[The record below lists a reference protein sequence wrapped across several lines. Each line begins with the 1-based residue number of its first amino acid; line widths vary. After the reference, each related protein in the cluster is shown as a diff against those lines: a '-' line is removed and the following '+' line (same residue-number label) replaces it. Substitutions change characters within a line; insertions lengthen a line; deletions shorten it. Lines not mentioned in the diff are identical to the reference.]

1 MTDST
6 HFPNFKFHSDI
17 INYLFS
23 IIQAEVLSVR
33 LDENMGNREFVVV
46 HITGVLAQNFTN
58 MNRTQIETIVLSL
71 FNRCGDIKEFKQVL
85 RDFLISSKEI
95 AADTEALY
103 TEEREKEIEEAKM
116 MEQQRKAQVPGLLQN
131 ILSQ

>member
-1 MTDST
+1 M
-6 HFPNFKFHSDI
+6 
-17 INYLFS
+17 
-23 IIQAEVLSVR
+23 
-33 LDENMGNREFVVV
+33 
-46 HITGVLAQNFTN
+46 
-58 MNRTQIETIVLSL
+58 LSL

-116 MEQQRKAQVPGLLQN
+116 ME
-131 ILSQ
+131 